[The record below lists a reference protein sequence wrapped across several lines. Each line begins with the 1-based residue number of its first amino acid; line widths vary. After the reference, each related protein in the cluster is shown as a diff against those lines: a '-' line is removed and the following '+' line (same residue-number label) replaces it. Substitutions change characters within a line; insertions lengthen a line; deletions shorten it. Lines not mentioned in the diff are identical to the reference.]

1 MLRKKRIHFGFAFAA
16 IAVIGCNLDL
26 QSTPDGGIIGSF
38 EILGQ
43 TFSFSLGD
51 VGAIPVTA
59 NEQTQVP
66 VGFRLFDE
74 APATTPPSGTMRL
87 PSANVGVGQPLAK
100 ANRQGKALPLNGSGN
115 IRFSVAAGQSASL
128 CASATLLA
136 EYDFTYNTG
145 VAAVLQEEY
154 EISAQAL
161 SVLVA
166 NDVTICI
173 SITTDFD
180 ALITLSGFEIDF
192 GGSTSGGG
200 GSQTASFVLSNDDVF
215 ENIHILLP
223 GEDFNPALNRLTPGG
238 TRNATLNVNNGD
250 MVTLRAG
257 RNGVVL
263 DTANCPAVA
272 GANYQ
277 AEASWD
283 GASLTCTASQSDP
296 VPDDDDD
303 TVPDGTII
311 QVPVDNASGVAA
323 VAPVTTT
330 IGGVDYGVV
339 GVLYDQTPLSP
350 FAIVEPNTMSVD
362 LSELGL
368 DSVSTIHMAVH
379 SSFVADLPNGVDMG
393 TLTVSYA
400 EGGAPTTLDFVLGSN
415 TAEWSFD
422 RPENAPVP
430 HSLVTTLYT
439 FPTEIDSAFE
449 YDGREYAVSLS
460 VDSSRTI
467 SCITL
472 FLPSPAT
479 YSALRDPGASFATF
493 ASQYVAAMTFEGPAG
508 SPSIIGD
515 CSGISVPTGDCDADG
530 FCDPLCD
537 PGDDP
542 DCDDDG
548 GGGSTDEDC
557 SADGVCN
564 DACTAANPDP
574 DCEEDCSAD
583 GVCNENCSDLDPD
596 PDCDEPDTST
606 PACTATSTFESGD
619 EGWTLLGD
627 AEGGRAEPDFNAIGG
642 NPGAFVSADDD
653 AAGGIWFWKAPLKF
667 TGDFGDAFGRTFTF
681 DLKQSSLNLQIN
693 NQRDVIFIGDGGTV
707 IWFDTAMNPGLD
719 WTPYSITLSAA
730 AGWMNDDDSAASEA
744 TIRAILSDL
753 EEIRIRGE
761 FVNGPDTG
769 GLDNVVLNAGCP

>member
-1 MLRKKRIHFGFAFAA
+1 MLRRKRIHFGFAFAA
-16 IAVIGCNLDL
+16 IAIIGCNLNL

-59 NEQTQVP
+59 NQPTEVP

-100 ANRQGKALPLNGSGN
+100 ANRQAKALPLNGSGN

-145 VAAVLQEEY
+145 VVAVLQEEY
-154 EISAQAL
+154 EISSQAL

-180 ALITLSGFEIDF
+180 AVITLSGFEIDF
-192 GGSTSGGG
+192 GGSVSSGG
-200 GSQTASFVLSNDDVF
+200 GSQTASFTLSNDDFF

-223 GEDFNPALNRLTPGG
+223 GEDFNPATNRLTPGAS
-238 TRNATLNVNNGD
+238 RNATLDVNIGD
-250 MVTLRAG
+250 VVTLRAG
-257 RNGVVL
+257 RNGSVL
-263 DTANCPAVA
+263 DTANCPAVT

-277 AEASWD
+277 AQAAWD
-283 GASLTCTASQSDP
+283 GATLACTASQSDP
-296 VPDDDDD
+296 VSGDDDDDDD

-311 QVPVDNASGVAA
+311 QVPVDNAAGLAA
-323 VAPVTTT
+323 VAPVTST

-339 GVLYDQTPLSP
+339 GVLYDQTPLTP
-350 FAIVEPNTMSVD
+350 FAMVEPNTMSVD

-368 DSVSTIHMAVH
+368 ESVSRIYMATH

-400 EGGAPTTLDFVLGSN
+400 EGGSPTTLDFVLGSN
-415 TAEWSFD
+415 TAEWSYD

-430 HSLVTTLYT
+430 HSLATTLYT
-439 FPTEIDSAFE
+439 FPTEIDSAFA

-479 YSALRDPGASFATF
+479 YAALRDPGVSFATF
-493 ASQYVAAMTFEGPAG
+493 ASQYVAAMTLEGPAG

-515 CSGISVPTGDCDADG
+515 CSGISIPTADCDADG

-537 PGDDP
+537 PADDP
-542 DCDDDG
+542 DCDD
-548 GGGSTDEDC
+548 GGGSSGEDC

-564 DACTAANPDP
+564 DACTVADPDP
-574 DCEEDCSAD
+574 DCVEDCSAD

-596 PDCDEPDTST
+596 PDCGEPDTST
-606 PACTATSTFESGD
+606 PACTASSTFESGD

-627 AEGGRAEPDFNAIGG
+627 AEGGRAEPDFNATGG
-642 NPGAFVSADDD
+642 KPGAFVSADDD
-653 AAGGIWFWKAPLKF
+653 VAGGVWFWKAPPKF
-667 TGDFGDAFGRTFTF
+667 HGDFSGAFGRTLTF
-681 DLKQSSLNLQIN
+681 DQRQSSLS
-693 NQRDVIFIGDGGTV
+693 NQFNDRDVILIGGSGAL
-707 IWFDTAMNPGLD
+707 IWFDTAMNPGTD
-719 WTPYSITLSAA
+719 WTSYSISLDAS
-730 AGWMNDDDSAASEA
+730 AGWMLDDNSPAPEP
-744 TIRAILSDL
+744 TIREVLSDL
-753 EEIRIRGE
+753 VDLQIRGE
-761 FVNGPDTG
+761 FISGPDTG
-769 GLDNVVLNAGCP
+769 SLDNVVLNAGCQ